1 MVSADNDAQTS
12 SFPALAASWQATLVV
27 GVLTLIIGLVVS
39 FHPTGSLNVV
49 AVLLGILMILSGIFH
64 LIRMFDSEEIHRVW
78 LGIAGL
84 MFIVVGVVLIR
95 HLDLSRA
102 AIGLVIGITW
112 IVQGLTALI
121 GGIAG
126 DVREGRAWW
135 ITFGVISV
143 IAGLVVVSAPASSL
157 NVLAVLLGIW
167 FVIMGIFEIIGALM
181 LRHASSRSHGDVT
194 RLTAHPRRVM
204 SVWLGATA
212 PNRTT
217 WSPSSRNKVR
227 ELGTCGSPRPGR
239 TRRSRSMTGPRPT
252 SAAPPT
258 STFERGSPGDAGA
271 RIEAV
276 VPLPRMPS
284 ARLSNWPGRPAPN
297 AVKGACWSEGPEQPE
312 RHLEESQTFTGH
324 LSLLCAGAP
333 WNTLGVHGGADRL
346 QGREHVRHC
355 AAGFLVLG
363 RPHAARTASA

>member
-1 MVSADNDAQTS
+1 MASVDNDAQTS
-12 SFPALAASWQATLVV
+12 SLSALAASWQATLVV

-64 LIRMFDSEEIHRVW
+64 LIRMFDSKEVHRVW

-112 IVQGLTALI
+112 IVQGLTVLI
-121 GGIAG
+121 GGLAG

-167 FVIMGIFEIIGALM
+167 FVIMGIFEIIAALM
-181 LRHASSRSHGDVT
+181 LRHELRVT
-194 RLTAHPRRVM
+194 VM
-204 SVWLGATA
+204 SLA
-212 PNRTT
+212 
-217 WSPSSRNKVR
+217 
-227 ELGTCGSPRPGR
+227 
-239 TRRSRSMTGPRPT
+239 
-252 SAAPPT
+252 
-258 STFERGSPGDAGA
+258 
-271 RIEAV
+271 
-276 VPLPRMPS
+276 
-284 ARLSNWPGRPAPN
+284 
-297 AVKGACWSEGPEQPE
+297 
-312 RHLEESQTFTGH
+312 ESQ
-324 LSLLCAGAP
+324 
-333 WNTLGVHGGADRL
+333 
-346 QGREHVRHC
+346 
-355 AAGFLVLG
+355 
-363 RPHAARTASA
+363 

>member
-1 MVSADNDAQTS
+1 MASVDNDAQTS
-12 SFPALAASWQATLVV
+12 SLSALAASWQATLVV

-64 LIRMFDSEEIHRVW
+64 LIRMFDSKEVHRVW

-112 IVQGLTALI
+112 IVQGLTVLI
-121 GGIAG
+121 GGLAG

-167 FVIMGIFEIIGALM
+167 FVIMGIFEIIAALM
-181 LRHASSRSHGDVT
+181 LRHELRVT
-194 RLTAHPRRVM
+194 VM
-204 SVWLGATA
+204 SLAE
-212 PNRTT
+212 
-217 WSPSSRNKVR
+217 SR
-227 ELGTCGSPRPGR
+227 
-239 TRRSRSMTGPRPT
+239 
-252 SAAPPT
+252 
-258 STFERGSPGDAGA
+258 
-271 RIEAV
+271 
-276 VPLPRMPS
+276 
-284 ARLSNWPGRPAPN
+284 
-297 AVKGACWSEGPEQPE
+297 
-312 RHLEESQTFTGH
+312 
-324 LSLLCAGAP
+324 
-333 WNTLGVHGGADRL
+333 
-346 QGREHVRHC
+346 
-355 AAGFLVLG
+355 
-363 RPHAARTASA
+363 